1 MSVAAKAEAV
11 SILEKAMGDLQ
22 ALSDSTEIEMGS
34 VAKAFAALTG
44 STDAILNLAAA
55 IVACVES
62 ESVSSILPKVRTLGA
77 AAQHLI
83 AKRLQVTTGVL
94 ETVARQIQLLRDLS
108 SAADSQGA
116 IALKIRALSFLTKI
130 EVARVGLAGGD
141 LEYLT
146 HDLAD
151 FSQSLSVDTR
161 DIAGHTDDRR
171 SAVEEARSL
180 LAAELPRLRQKLT
193 GIEADLGNDLAA
205 LDSNLT
211 ELARA
216 PVQFR
221 KYVEDIAAQI
231 AGVVT
236 AVQTHDITRQQIE
249 HVQESLALISTALR
263 EDRESTKG
271 AALEIDQ
278 AFAGLTIQLYQL
290 RTIKETVANWASQIR
305 TCMGGILRISASEV
319 GGIAPVIL
327 QQERDVSSQLA
338 HIERLEG
345 ESEAYGERIQGAV
358 GELSSLM
365 ELVGEH
371 LRRSRSV
378 RDSLRLLTFNSIIK
392 ARHLGTRARPILAI
406 AQNIE
411 ETSAEWAQITDRSAK
426 SMRQVLTLVKQTN
439 EVMEAFSEASNQSLR
454 QAQTQ
459 TQTQTRNGLEGL
471 RDAAA
476 FAARQGEEL
485 LFEPFVQGD
494 GSSTRRYG
502 GTGLGLTI
510 SRQLV
515 EMMGGQ
521 IGVESEEGRGSNFW
535 FTAVFEK
542 QPRPDLL
549 QQTEPGATAPSVPP
563 AFSEPG
569 IVRRNRHER
578 ILVAEDNPTNQ
589 EVAIAILRKLG
600 YQPDVVANGAEAIH
614 ALQHADYDAV
624 LMDCAMPEI
633 DGYEAT
639 RCVRAGKAGVRNS
652 HIPIVALTADAMSGD
667 RDNCLR
673 AGMSDYVAKPI
684 EPRELDDVL
693 QKWLTR
699 AQGGEARPM
708 ADWPQA
714 NTEAVFNQETLLARL
729 MGDKILA
736 CKVVAGFLNDVPQQL
751 LTLKTRL
758 KAGDAKGVRLQAHTL
773 KGAAATVS
781 AEVLR
786 TLSHEPEDAAASGEF
801 KRVSALLPRLQ
812 EQFECL
818 KAVVKQSGWI

>member
-11 SILEKAMGDLQ
+11 CILEKAMGDLQ

-94 ETVARQIQLLRDLS
+94 ETVARQVQLLRELS

-116 IALKIRALSFLTKI
+116 IALKIRTLSFLTKI
-130 EVARVGLAGGD
+130 EVARLGLAGGD

-151 FSQSLSVDTR
+151 FSQSLSGDTR

-221 KYVEDIAAQI
+221 KYVEEIAAQI

-263 EDRESTKG
+263 DDDDSTRG
-271 AALEIDQ
+271 AALEMDQ
-278 AFAGLTIQLYQL
+278 AFGGLTIQLYQL

-319 GGIAPVIL
+319 GGIGPVIL

-371 LRRSRSV
+371 LGRSRSV

-411 ETSAEWAQITDRSAK
+411 ETSAEWAQITDHSAK

-439 EVMEAFSEASNQSLR
+439 AVMEAFSEASNQSLR

-459 TQTQTRNGLEGL
+459 TRTGLEGL
-471 RDAAA
+471 REAAA

-485 LFEPFVQGD
+485 KTATDKMQAQIAEI
-494 GSSTRRYG
+494 
-502 GTGLGLTI
+502 GTT
-510 SRQLV
+510 S
-515 EMMGGQ
+515 
-521 IGVESEEGRGSNFW
+521 
-535 FTAVFEK
+535 
-542 QPRPDLL
+542 DLL
-549 QQTEPGATAPSVPP
+549 DSCFGR
-563 AFSEPG
+563 F
-569 IVRRNRHER
+569 
-578 ILVAEDNPTNQ
+578 
-589 EVAIAILRKLG
+589 
-600 YQPDVVANGAEAIH
+600 
-614 ALQHADYDAV
+614 DAV
-624 LMDCAMPEI
+624 LAQIEGVKQLLKIGHPQVRDHGDAAEMEELFASFYTTEI
-633 DGYEAT
+633 E
-639 RCVRAGKAGVRNS
+639 
-652 HIPIVALTADAMSGD
+652 
-667 RDNCLR
+667 RDVLR
-673 AGMSDYVAKPI
+673 AALRGAVLPVARQPALAGNNV
-684 EPRELDDVL
+684 EL
-693 QKWLTR
+693 
-699 AQGGEARPM
+699 
-708 ADWPQA
+708 
-714 NTEAVFNQETLLARL
+714 F
-729 MGDKILA
+729 
-736 CKVVAGFLNDVPQQL
+736 
-751 LTLKTRL
+751 
-758 KAGDAKGVRLQAHTL
+758 
-773 KGAAATVS
+773 
-781 AEVLR
+781 
-786 TLSHEPEDAAASGEF
+786 
-801 KRVSALLPRLQ
+801 
-812 EQFECL
+812 
-818 KAVVKQSGWI
+818 